1 MKIVVAK
8 NSGFCFGVKRAMKII
23 DDLEK
28 FSKEKPLYTLG
39 PIIHNPQVVDSLK
52 EKGIFPLEDVSKVK
66 RVV

>member
-28 FSKEKPLYTLG
+28 FSKK
-39 PIIHNPQVVDSLK
+39 NPFTHSV
-52 EKGIFPLEDVSKVK
+52 
-66 RVV
+66 R